1 MIGETISHYRILE
14 KLGGG
19 GMGVVYEAED
29 TTLGRHVALKFLPQE
44 LARDAQALERFR
56 REARAASALNH
67 PNICTIY
74 EIAEEDGQIFI
85 AMECLEGQTLKHRIA
100 GKPMEIDQ
108 LLELGNQIAD
118 ALDAAH
124 AKGIIHRDI
133 KPANIFISARG
144 QAKILDFGLAKMT
157 PPKAAGESV
166 TRDLVNETLT
176 QPGSTLGTVAYMSPE
191 QAQGKSVDA
200 RSDIFSLGVV
210 LYEMAT
216 GQRAFTGESTA
227 TIFAEI
233 LRGEPRPVKAL
244 NPKAPEE
251 LQRIIGKA
259 LEKDQAERY
268 QSAHEVM
275 IDLRRLKRHIS
286 ELSGTN
292 VKTQVLTLLVPWLRA
307 KSVLGVGII
316 AFILLV
322 LVILS
327 LNGPSPTPGPLN
339 LEQITF
345 STEPKEG
352 PLVTDGTRLYFQGQ
366 HGPMEMSVSGGASA
380 PVRGSM
386 SGMRMLDISSDA
398 SELLAL
404 KPDLNVEA
412 IRGSIWSVPVLGG
425 SPKRFGN
432 QMVHD
437 AHWSPDGHSI
447 AYADIHTVYTSRAD
461 GSNFKKIWETLDT
474 VDELCFSPDS
484 HRICLTVVENHTYK
498 LWELNA
504 DGSNAHRMD
513 LEFPE
518 DLNQGYG
525 QWTPDGKH
533 FIFRSGREFASNI
546 YEVIQPRWFEF
557 WKKPTAVQLT
567 SGEMEIQATTPSR
580 DGRRLF
586 VIGRIPQGAMHV
598 YDPKQKRFVPF
609 LSGLAAA
616 AFVISPDKKWMA
628 YTDYPRHYLWRSKL
642 DGSERLQLTD
652 SYAAMPQWSPDGK
665 TIVFSDWRA
674 LFLVSA
680 EGGTPEKLIGDGK
693 NSEVAPG
700 WSPDGKSITFND
712 YPYPGQKLKGVK
724 VLDLA
729 SRKVSIMPGSE
740 GLYIPSWSPNGKYM
754 VAVGQNPSR
763 MMLFSAESGSWR
775 ELMKFHSQW
784 GYWVWSSDS
793 KSLYVGMTEAEPGI
807 YRLAV
812 TDGKWERVATMDGLN
827 VSPDELEGFLSLTAD
842 GQPAMMSDTSVVQI
856 YSLEWRK

>member
-1 MIGETISHYRILE
+1 M
-14 KLGGG
+14 
-19 GMGVVYEAED
+19 
-29 TTLGRHVALKFLPQE
+29 
-44 LARDAQALERFR
+44 
-56 REARAASALNH
+56 
-67 PNICTIY
+67 
-74 EIAEEDGQIFI
+74 
-85 AMECLEGQTLKHRIA
+85 
-100 GKPMEIDQ
+100 
-108 LLELGNQIAD
+108 
-118 ALDAAH
+118 
-124 AKGIIHRDI
+124 
-133 KPANIFISARG
+133 
-144 QAKILDFGLAKMT
+144 
-157 PPKAAGESV
+157 
-166 TRDLVNETLT
+166 
-176 QPGSTLGTVAYMSPE
+176 
-191 QAQGKSVDA
+191 
-200 RSDIFSLGVV
+200 
-210 LYEMAT
+210 
-216 GQRAFTGESTA
+216 
-227 TIFAEI
+227 
-233 LRGEPRPVKAL
+233 
-244 NPKAPEE
+244 
-251 LQRIIGKA
+251 
-259 LEKDQAERY
+259 
-268 QSAHEVM
+268 
-275 IDLRRLKRHIS
+275 
-286 ELSGTN
+286 
-292 VKTQVLTLLVPWLRA
+292 
-307 KSVLGVGII
+307 
-316 AFILLV
+316 
-322 LVILS
+322 
-327 LNGPSPTPGPLN
+327 
-339 LEQITF
+339 
-345 STEPKEG
+345 
-352 PLVTDGTRLYFQGQ
+352 
-366 HGPMEMSVSGGASA
+366 
-380 PVRGSM
+380 
-386 SGMRMLDISSDA
+386 
-398 SELLAL
+398 
-404 KPDLNVEA
+404 
-412 IRGSIWSVPVLGG
+412 
-425 SPKRFGN
+425 
-432 QMVHD
+432 
-437 AHWSPDGHSI
+437 
-447 AYADIHTVYTSRAD
+447 
-461 GSNFKKIWETLDT
+461 
-474 VDELCFSPDS
+474 
-484 HRICLTVVENHTYK
+484 
-498 LWELNA
+498 
-504 DGSNAHRMD
+504 
-513 LEFPE
+513 
-518 DLNQGYG
+518 
-525 QWTPDGKH
+525 
-533 FIFRSGREFASNI
+533 
-546 YEVIQPRWFEF
+546 
-557 WKKPTAVQLT
+557 QLT

-775 ELMKFHSQW
+775 ELMKFYSQW